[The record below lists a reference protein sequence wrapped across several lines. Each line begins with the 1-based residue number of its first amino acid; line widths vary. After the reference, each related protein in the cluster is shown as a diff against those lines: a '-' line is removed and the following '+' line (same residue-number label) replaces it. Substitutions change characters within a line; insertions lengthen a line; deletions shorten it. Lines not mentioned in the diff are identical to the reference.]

1 MSYIIK
7 AILDT
12 YTHTTELYVTNN
24 NLDRFAKAD
33 GWQTVDTLRYHAE
46 RKLKREIQDLEFWIP
61 RQADQEATA
70 KTWMNRYRA
79 SYSGDEIST
88 NKLQSSMA
96 KYKAEKFAL
105 TVMQA
110 ELASAKAAYKELTGA
125 TFTTIDDKPDAE
137 MPDDIKAMFAELDA
151 LEAANEPEVKTKKKA

>member
-1 MSYIIK
+1 MSQVIK
-7 AILDT
+7 AIVDT
-12 YTHTTELYVTNN
+12 YTHTTELFVTNN

-33 GWQTVDTLRYHAE
+33 GWQVVDTLKYHAK
-46 RKLKREIQDLEFWIP
+46 RKLEREIQDLEFWIP

-105 TVMQA
+105 TVMQS
-110 ELASAKAAYKELTGA
+110 ELAAAQAAYKELTGA
-125 TFTTIDDKPDAE
+125 TFTTISDKPDAE
-137 MPDDIKAMFAELDA
+137 LPDDVKAMFSEMDA
-151 LEAANEPEVKTKKKA
+151 LLADNNEVKAKKKA